1 MIVDRPVRRFL
12 LTWWLCCF
20 LLLLASV
27 AVEQLV
33 FSGIPGGVDVAI
45 STLIVVGEMV
55 RYTLVIAISGLLIS
69 TRRLFLPGLF
79 VFLAMQFLVT
89 EYRYSGVE
97 GLGLYS
103 LQLVAEGSVTIW
115 GHLIKASFPAISLIV
130 VLFLVAARPQGMLE
144 S

>member
-1 MIVDRPVRRFL
+1 
-12 LTWWLCCF
+12 
-20 LLLLASV
+20 
-27 AVEQLV
+27 
-33 FSGIPGGVDVAI
+33 
-45 STLIVVGEMV
+45 
-55 RYTLVIAISGLLIS
+55 
-69 TRRLFLPGLF
+69 
-79 VFLAMQFLVT
+79 MQFLVT